1 MAAAGSHETGCGA
14 LGAEPVIKEWGE
26 FPRKL
31 FHRNAFPDPVHVR
44 DEIRK
49 PLELQVEDLAL
60 LAGMRVE
67 HHHLTSPVSVRLR
80 MSGMRGAVCRQ
91 RLVRLKTGHL
101 TADAL
106 HDVRTIARPAASLA

>member
-14 LGAEPVIKEWGE
+14 LGAGPVVKEWGR

-31 FHRNAFPDPVHVR
+31 FYRNAFPDPVHVR
-44 DEIRK
+44 DEIGK

-67 HHHLTSPVSVRLR
+67 HHHLTSPVVSCICQVADERNE
-80 MSGMRGAVCRQ
+80 RGG
-91 RLVRLKTGHL
+91 L
-101 TADAL
+101 
-106 HDVRTIARPAASLA
+106 RPARCAAEDGPLDC